1 VAAVDIDDDVWIPIV
16 AANGW
21 AVISRDK
28 KIARRPAEIAA
39 IRSAG
44 AKMFAIASTEK
55 LDVWRQLE
63 VLLCNWRRV
72 EDTLSEPGPYIYR
85 LTRTGMTRLI

>member
-1 VAAVDIDDDVWIPIV
+1 MV

-21 AVISRDK
+21 AIISRDR

-44 AKMFAIASTEK
+44 AKMFAIVSHEQ

-72 EDTLSEPGPYIYR
+72 EETLPEPGPYIYR
-85 LTRTGMTRLI
+85 LARTGMSRLI